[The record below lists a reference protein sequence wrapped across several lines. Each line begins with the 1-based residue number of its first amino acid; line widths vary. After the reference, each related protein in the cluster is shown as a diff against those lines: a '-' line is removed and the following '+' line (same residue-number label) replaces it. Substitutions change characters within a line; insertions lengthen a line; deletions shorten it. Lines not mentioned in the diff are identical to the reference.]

1 MDAVMRSN
9 ASFEVRMSH
18 AVHKKRIL
26 ERLSTSKIECF
37 AEAAANG
44 LTKTKLSRSFNHS
57 HANPIHTL
65 NLYPRPTP
73 SLYTNPT
80 LPPSYP

>member
-1 MDAVMRSN
+1 MRSN

-44 LTKTKLSRSFNHS
+44 LTKTKLSRSCNHKR
-57 HANPIHTL
+57 TL
-65 NLYPRPTP
+65 SISLTLYPRPTP

-80 LPPSYP
+80 LPPILPLTYP

>member
-26 ERLSTSKIECF
+26 ERLSTSKVECF
-37 AEAAANG
+37 AEAGANG
-44 LTKTKLSRSFNHS
+44 LTKTKLSRSCNHKL
-57 HANPIHTL
+57 TL
-65 NLYPRPTP
+65 SIP
-73 SLYTNPT
+73 
-80 LPPSYP
+80 

>member
-44 LTKTKLSRSFNHS
+44 LTKTKLSRSFNHKR
-57 HANPIHTL
+57 TL
-65 NLYPRPTP
+65 AIPVTLYPRPTP
-73 SLYTNPT
+73 SLYPNPPLT
-80 LPPSYP
+80 PSYP